1 MVDKVPKRYDIEKIM
16 IIGSGPIVIGQA
28 CEFDYSGSQ
37 ACKALNEE
45 GYKVVLVNSNPATIM
60 TDPDMADKTYVEP
73 LTPDFVEKIIAKE
86 RPDALLPT
94 LGGQV
99 GLNIA
104 FHLSRIGVL
113 DKYDVQLIGA
123 NAKAIDKAENRERF
137 KEAMEKIDVPCL
149 EGKSISTV
157 EEGVKFAEEIG
168 YPVIVRPAY
177 TLGGSGGGVAHNEKE
192 LRNITKRGLRLSMI
206 NQVLVEES
214 VVGWKEYEFEVMR
227 DLADNVVII
236 CTMENLDPMGI
247 HTGDSIVCA
256 PAQTLNDKEY
266 QQLRDYSIDII
277 REIGVDTGG
286 SNIQFAVNPK
296 DGEVRVVE
304 MNPRVSRS
312 SALASKATGF
322 PIAKVAAKLA
332 VGLTLDEI
340 PNDITK
346 VTPASFE
353 PTLDYVVVKTP
364 RWDLGKFP
372 DAEPELGTQMKAV
385 GESMAMGRTF
395 EEALQKALKSLDIG
409 VCGLK
414 SKFDGSD
421 IEEEG
426 LNRML
431 SRARPD
437 RIFYLKL
444 ALKRGY
450 TVDMV
455 HKLTGIDPWFI
466 RKIGNIIDIE
476 EDLCNNKRELTKDQL
491 KKAKVYGFSDEH
503 IASLTE
509 SSEEHVREARL
520 KYGIVPTY
528 KTVDTCAAEFE
539 SYTPYFYSTYE
550 EEDETIKSEDED
562 SVMILGSGPNRIG
575 QGIEFDYCCV
585 QSVYALKEM
594 GFETIMVNS
603 NPETVSTDYDT
614 SDKLYFEPLTGEDV
628 LNIIDKE
635 KPLGVIVQFGGQAP
649 LKMAHLLENKGVK
662 IMGTSPDAI
671 DLTEDRKRFSELL
684 HKFEI
689 KQPRSGTALS
699 FDEALSIAKNV
710 GYPVIVR
717 PSYVLGGRGMKIVH
731 QESELEKYVT
741 EAAEVSEDKPI
752 LIDEF
757 LEDSIEI
764 EVDAVCDGTDVLI
777 GGIMEHIEEAGVH
790 SGDSACVLPP
800 QTVNK
805 TTIDKIKKITKD
817 LAKAIGVIGLMNIQY
832 AVKNHDIY
840 VLEVN
845 PRASRTIPYVSK
857 STGVPLAKIATKV
870 ILGKSL
876 NELGVDHNVKF
887 EFVSVKN
894 PVFSFSK
901 LPGVNPFIG
910 PEMKATGETM
920 GMDSDFGRA
929 FYKSQIFSNHILPSK
944 GNVYISVKN
953 KDIRIITLIASKL
966 HHLGFDILSTENTG
980 QSLNNM
986 GIITQIIPDESVI
999 DMIKSKD
1006 ISLVINTNVG
1016 NGVNSHEFDIVTTA
1030 VNYEVPYYTT
1040 VAASLAVV
1048 NAIETLML
1056 KDISVRSLQD
1066 FVTGAIP

>member
-1 MVDKVPKRYDIEKIM
+1 
-16 IIGSGPIVIGQA
+16 
-28 CEFDYSGSQ
+28 
-37 ACKALNEE
+37 
-45 GYKVVLVNSNPATIM
+45 
-60 TDPDMADKTYVEP
+60 
-73 LTPDFVEKIIAKE
+73 
-86 RPDALLPT
+86 
-94 LGGQV
+94 
-99 GLNIA
+99 
-104 FHLSRIGVL
+104 
-113 DKYDVQLIGA
+113 
-123 NAKAIDKAENRERF
+123 
-137 KEAMEKIDVPCL
+137 
-149 EGKSISTV
+149 
-157 EEGVKFAEEIG
+157 
-168 YPVIVRPAY
+168 
-177 TLGGSGGGVAHNEKE
+177 
-192 LRNITKRGLRLSMI
+192 
-206 NQVLVEES
+206 
-214 VVGWKEYEFEVMR
+214 
-227 DLADNVVII
+227 
-236 CTMENLDPMGI
+236 
-247 HTGDSIVCA
+247 
-256 PAQTLNDKEY
+256 
-266 QQLRDYSIDII
+266 
-277 REIGVDTGG
+277 
-286 SNIQFAVNPK
+286 VNPK

-346 VTPASFE
+346 KTPASFE

-372 DAEPELGTQMKAV
+372 DAEPELSTQMKAV
-385 GESMAMGRTF
+385 CESMAMGRTF

-409 VCGLK
+409 VCGLY
-414 SKFDGSD
+414 SKFDELD
-421 IEEEG
+421 VDMEE
-426 LNRML
+426 LNQNL
-431 SRARPD
+431 SEPGPD

-450 TVDMV
+450 SVEKV
-455 HKLTGIDPWFI
+455 HELTGIDPWFI
-466 RKIGNIIDIE
+466 EKVVNIVAIE
-476 EDLCNNKRELTKDQL
+476 EELRKDNKQLTKDQL
-491 KKAKVYGFSDEH
+491 KKAKTYGFSDEH
-503 IASLTE
+503 IASLTQ
-509 SSEEHVREARL
+509 SSEEFVRKLRL
-520 KYGIVPTY
+520 KYDITPTY

-550 EEDETIKSEDED
+550 EEDETIECDDEE
-562 SVMILGSGPNRIG
+562 SIMILGSGPNRIG

-585 QSVYALKEM
+585 QSVFALKEM
-594 GFETIMVNS
+594 GFRTIMVNS

-614 SDKLYFEPLTGEDV
+614 SDELYFEPLTGEDV

-635 KPLGVIVQFGGQAP
+635 DPLGVIVQFGGQAP
-649 LKMAHLLENKGVK
+649 LKMADTLEENGVK
-662 IMGTSPDAI
+662 ILGTSPDAI
-671 DLTEDRKRFSELL
+671 DLTEDRKRFSKLL
-684 HKFEI
+684 DKFGI
-689 KQPRSGTALS
+689 KQPRSGTAQS
-699 FDEALSIAKNV
+699 FEEALTIAKNV

-731 QESELEKYVT
+731 QESELERYVT

-752 LIDEF
+752 LIDEY
-757 LEDSIEI
+757 LEDSMEI
-764 EVDAVCDGTDVLI
+764 EVDAVCDGTEVLI

-805 TTIDKIKKITKD
+805 TTIDEIKNITKK
-817 LAKAIGVIGLMNIQY
+817 LAKAIDVIGLMNIQY

-857 STGVPLAKIATKV
+857 STGAPLAKIATKV
-870 ILGKSL
+870 LLGKSL
-876 NELGVDHNVKF
+876 KGLGVDEEVKSDF
-887 EFVSVKN
+887 ISVKN

-929 FYKSQIFSNHILPSK
+929 FYKSQIYSNHILPSE

-966 HHLGFDILSTENTG
+966 HHLGFNIHSTENTG
-980 QSLNNM
+980 RSLNNM
-986 GIITQIIPDESVI
+986 GIKTQIISEEDVT
-999 DMIKSKD
+999 DMIKSD
-1006 ISLVINTNVG
+1006 EISLVINTNVG
-1016 NGVNSHEFDIVTTA
+1016 NGVRSHEFDIVTTA

-1048 NAIETLML
+1048 NAIETLKL
-1056 KDISVRSLQD
+1056 NDISVRSLQD
-1066 FVTGAIP
+1066 FVTGVVS

>member
-1 MVDKVPKRYDIEKIM
+1 MPKRNDIKKIL

-37 ACKALNEE
+37 ACKALKEE

-73 LTPDFVEKIIAKE
+73 LTSDFVEKIIAKE

-113 DKYDVQLIGA
+113 DKYAVQLIGA

-149 EGKSISTV
+149 VGKSISTV
-157 EEGVKFAEEIG
+157 EEGVKFAKEIG

-236 CTMENLDPMGI
+236 CTMENFDPMGI

-256 PAQTLNDKEY
+256 PSQTLTDREY
-266 QQLRDYSIDII
+266 QKLRNYSIDII
-277 REIGVDTGG
+277 REIGVETGG

-296 DGEVRVVE
+296 DGEIRVVE

-364 RWDLGKFP
+364 RWDLNKFP

-409 VCGLK
+409 VSGLN
-414 SKFDGSD
+414 SKVDGLD
-421 IEEEG
+421 IEEEELNG
-426 LNRML
+426 LL

-437 RIFYLKL
+437 RIFYLKH

-450 TVDMV
+450 TVDTV
-455 HKLTGIDPWFI
+455 HDLTGIDPWFI
-466 RKIGNIIDIE
+466 RKIVNIIDIE
-476 EDLCNNKRELTKDQL
+476 EDLCNNIKELTKDQL

-503 IASLTE
+503 IASLTQ
-509 SSEEHVREARL
+509 STEEHVRELRL
-520 KYGIVPTY
+520 KYGIIPSY

-539 SYTPYFYSTYE
+539 SYTPYFFSTYE
-550 EEDETIKSEDED
+550 DEDETIENEKRD
-562 SVMILGSGPNRIG
+562 SIIILGSGPNRIG

-585 QSVYALKEM
+585 QSAYALKDM
-594 GFETIMVNS
+594 GLETIMVNS

-635 KPLGVIVQFGGQAP
+635 DPLGVIVQFGGQAP
-649 LKMAHLLENKGVK
+649 LKMSHILEDKGVK
-662 IMGTSPDAI
+662 ILGTSPDAI

-684 HKFEI
+684 DRFGI

-699 FDEALSIAKNV
+699 FEEALSIAKNV

-731 QESELEKYVT
+731 QESELERYVT

-752 LIDEF
+752 LIDKY

-805 TTIDKIKKITKD
+805 TTIDEIKKITKK
-817 LAKAIGVIGLMNIQY
+817 LAKAIGVLGLMNIQY

-876 NELGVDHNVKF
+876 KELGVDHDVKF
-887 EFVSVKN
+887 DFVSVKN

-966 HHLGFDILSTENTG
+966 HHLGFNILSTENTG

-986 GIITQIIPDESVI
+986 GIKTQIIPDEGVT
-999 DMIKSKD
+999 DMIKSKE

-1016 NGVNSHEFDIVTTA
+1016 NGVKSHEFDIVTTA

-1048 NAIETLML
+1048 NAIETLKL
-1056 KDISVRSLQD
+1056 KDISVNSLQD
-1066 FVTGAIP
+1066 FVTGVKP